1 MMHVSM
7 DNGHHRPQLQMLS
20 DNIKKPPYPGQTW
33 NLHVILSRSLSQEF
47 KEVCKN
53 LNKEQIEATF
63 KKFDQTGNDKLSF
76 REFRDMMGK
85 RSESKSKLVKQSG
98 NNGKQSGNNVK
109 QSGNNGKQPG
119 NAGEQSGNNGKQPG
133 NTGEQSGN
141 NLKQSGNNGKQSGN
155 AVEQSGNNSGKL
167 EATSSGDKQATSNKQ
182 ICHQA
187 KTGKEGDQANP

>member
-1 MMHVSM
+1 MQFLAN
-7 DNGHHRPQLQMLS
+7 DACIDGHRPPQLQMVS
-20 DNIKKPPYPGQTW
+20 DNIKNPPDLEYTCHIKISFY
-33 NLHVILSRSLSQEF
+33 LALSQEF

-85 RSESKSKLVKQSG
+85 RSESKGKTVKQQMG
-98 NNGKQSGNNVK
+98 NNGKQS
-109 QSGNNGKQPG
+109 
-119 NAGEQSGNNGKQPG
+119 G

-141 NLKQSGNNGKQSGN
+141 NGGK
-155 AVEQSGNNSGKL
+155 V
-167 EATSSGDKQATSNKQ
+167 EATSSGDKQATSSKQ

-187 KTGKEGDQANP
+187 KTPKEGDQANP

>member
-1 MMHVSM
+1 MHVSM

-85 RSESKSKLVKQSG
+85 RSESKGKLVKQSG

-119 NAGEQSGNNGKQPG
+119 N
-133 NTGEQSGN
+133 TGEQSGN
-141 NLKQSGNNGKQSGN
+141 DVKQSGNN
-155 AVEQSGNNSGKL
+155 GKL
-167 EATSSGDKQATSNKQ
+167 EATSSGDKQATSSKQ

-187 KTGKEGDQANP
+187 KTGKEGDQANPWVEPKMQCKICLKIISFNIIFLWLLL